1 MKKFILFTLTIIS
14 FSCNM
19 SDQEFGLPSQYI
31 FVKEGGHSN
40 IVLRN
45 NKLIIDHGA
54 VDFSYDDK
62 FIFLSVD
69 TTYSMEPKKIAK
81 EKLIYYVHNIQKD
94 TFSKPLNYNFIKK
107 IISENKV
114 EDENNILL
122 KK

>member
-1 MKKFILFTLTIIS
+1 MKKIILFTLAIIS

-19 SDQEFGLPSQYI
+19 SDQEFELPSQYV

-45 NKLIIDHGA
+45 HKLIIDSGA
-54 VDFSYDDK
+54 VDFSYNDK
-62 FIFLSVD
+62 FIFFSVD

-81 EKLIYYVHNIQKD
+81 EKLIYYVHNIRKD
-94 TFSKPLNYNFIKK
+94 TFSKPINYNFIKK
-107 IISENKV
+107 FISENKI

-122 KK
+122 KE